1 MPSAFAKRNLFS
13 RRWADK
19 KLSMDLGTLVPF
31 FHQEVYP
38 GDFWKLNTNLSVK
51 MADFGQPVF
60 DSLTLKLWYMYVP
73 HRTVI
78 ADFEQFITG
87 WDLKQNKDST
97 VLWPYITMGANTT
110 DNWKVGS
117 LADYLEVPVTQNITG
132 GKVSAVPFRVY
143 QKICNDWFISEFL
156 QDQIVISDG
165 SGEDT
170 TTDLTLKNRCWPRD
184 YFTQA
189 LPFVQLSAPVMIP
202 LAGGQVPVVGNG
214 GPVRFQFGDSNA
226 LPYYAT
232 FQPSGKSFSVGTFA
246 DGTSVDPYAK
256 AKAGDDGSQATFT
269 YTVNNGKLWGF
280 STKDVGLVADLS
292 SVPAFS
298 VNTARL
304 SFQMQRIQ
312 ERLAR
317 SGVRLTE
324 YIRSVFAVFPPDAR
338 LQRAEYLGGG
348 RCPVMISEVIQN
360 SATTEGST
368 QGNRTAIGDAYNSIP
383 TITKGFTEHGTIMGL
398 MSVLPVP
405 TYFQGL
411 RRDMFGTRTRFD
423 LLQPE
428 LAHIGEQ
435 PLFNSELYYDAS
447 AENNMGE
454 FGYIPQYQWFRE
466 FKSSVCADF
475 RTNMRNFFFGREF
488 SQLPVLN
495 EDFVVAKPSSAPFAA
510 GAKNATRPIWVDV
523 LVVADIVRCLP
534 KKGTP
539 GLIDH

>member
-13 RRWADK
+13 HRWADK

-156 QDQIVISDG
+156 QDQIIVSDG

-189 LPFVQLSAPVMIP
+189 LPFVQLGAPVMIP
-202 LAGGQVPVVGNG
+202 LAGEVPVYGNG
-214 GPVRFQFGDSNA
+214 KTLGLMFYNQAGQPGGAGLGYSNTDNQVYSL
-226 LPYYAT
+226 LPYISLYDKPAGT
-232 FQPSGKSFSVGTFA
+232 EAFPSTPAPGYSIKGVGLSM
-246 DGTSVDPYAK
+246 DPSTS
-256 AKAGDDGSQATFT
+256 
-269 YTVNNGKLWGF
+269 
-280 STKDVGLVADLS
+280 GLVANLS
-292 SVPAFS
+292 NVQGLN
-298 VNTARL
+298 VNVARL
-304 SFQMQRIQ
+304 GFQMQRIQ

-435 PLFNSELYYDAS
+435 PLFNAELYYDAS

-475 RTNMRNFFFGREF
+475 RTSMRNFFFGREF

>member
-31 FHQEVYP
+31 FHHEVYP
-38 GDFWKLNTNLSVK
+38 GDFWKLNTNVSVK

-60 DSLTLKLWYMYVP
+60 DSLTFRLWYMYVP

-110 DNWKVGS
+110 DNWKIGS

-156 QDQIVISDG
+156 QDQIIISDG

-170 TTDLTLKNRCWPRD
+170 STDLTLKNRCWPRD

-189 LPFVQLSAPVMIP
+189 LPFVQLGAPVMIP
-202 LAGGQVPVVGNG
+202 LAGLAPVIGNG
-214 GPVRFQFGDSNA
+214 KALSLTFGDGNHW
-226 LPYYAT
+226 T
-232 FQPSGKSFSVGTFA
+232 FSPSANYENDRMF
-246 DGTSVDPYAK
+246 
-256 AKAGDDGSQATFT
+256 
-269 YTVNNGKLWGF
+269 GKLTAPVNLPAGSPAMTPRQGAF
-280 STKDVGLVADLS
+280 GIDTDPAYSSMVVDLS
-292 SVPAFS
+292 RVEGLN
-298 VNTARL
+298 VNVARL
-304 SFQMQRIQ
+304 GFQMQRIQ

-368 QGNRTAIGDAYNSIP
+368 QGNRTAIGDAYNTIP

-435 PLFNSELYYDAS
+435 PLYNAELYYDAS
-447 AENNMGE
+447 SENNMGE

-466 FKSSVCADF
+466 FKSSVCGDF

>member
-73 HRTVI
+73 HRTVF

-87 WDLKQNKDST
+87 WDLKQNKEST

-110 DNWKVGS
+110 DSWKVGS
-117 LADYLEVPVTQNITG
+117 LADYLEIPVTQNITG
-132 GKVSAVPFRVY
+132 GKTSAVPFRVY

-156 QDQIVISDG
+156 QDQIIVSDG

-202 LAGGQVPVVGNG
+202 LAGVQAPVVGNG
-214 GPVRFQFGDSNA
+214 TTLGLTDGHRQGTLATVTASGDAALWSNTVGKPVGSAQVNPFLSNMQS
-226 LPYYAT
+226 LGVIQDPN
-232 FQPSGKSFSVGTFA
+232 KS
-246 DGTSVDPYAK
+246 
-256 AKAGDDGSQATFT
+256 
-269 YTVNNGKLWGF
+269 
-280 STKDVGLVADLS
+280 GLVADLT

-348 RCPVMISEVIQN
+348 RCPVMISEVIQS
-360 SATTEGST
+360 SATTQSST

-435 PLFNSELYYDAS
+435 PLYNAELYYDAS

-466 FKSSVCADF
+466 FKSTVCADF

-488 SQLPVLN
+488 SELPVLN

-510 GAKNATRPIWVDV
+510 GAKNATRPI
-523 LVVADIVRCLP
+523 
-534 KKGTP
+534 
-539 GLIDH
+539 